1 MMDYGWKLMTNLV
14 FVLSWSRVL
23 KVGLMKVA
31 VMSGDHLCQAVD
43 SVKLYQGVEG
53 MHARLLTV
61 GTYVKMLLGQAT
73 QGPAVRVGLGLRLY
87 LLGVKLVWG
96 LCNYS

>member
-1 MMDYGWKLMTNLV
+1 MTNLV
-14 FVLSWSRVL
+14 FVLSWSL
-23 KVGLMKVA
+23 KVGLLRVA